1 MKRKILG
8 MLLIIIL
15 TLGVT
20 GCGKIT
26 EKTPEKDTSK
36 EQNESTNKNEGKKP
50 VSTKTITKEDVMNA
64 PESPAEDFSYG
75 ELSAGTVYI
84 DGYLGNDE
92 IVVIPSK
99 IDGKAV
105 VDVGGGL
112 FQEDKTTA
120 RAVRFPDSVE
130 IIGGWTFSY
139 SDNIEIVILGSGLKE
154 IGECAFSD
162 TSNLK
167 ELNLPEGLEK
177 IGRRAIVLTG
187 IETMEVP
194 SSVVDL
200 RDGAIMGMT
209 VIGEPGSAIEEYAEE
224 AFNVEFQA
232 KSEDKETE

>member
-64 PESPAEDFSYG
+64 PESPAEDFKYDKSS
-75 ELSAGTVYI
+75 EGTVYI
-84 DGYLGNDE
+84 RDYLGNDE

-99 IDGKAV
+99 IDGGDV
-105 VDVGGGL
+105 VYVAAGI
-112 FQEDKTTA
+112 FQEDRTTA
-120 RAVRFPDSVE
+120 RAVRFPDGVE
-130 IIGGWTFSY
+130 KIGGWTFAQ

-154 IGECAFSD
+154 IGECAFWKA
-162 TSNLK
+162 SNLK

-177 IGRRAIVLTG
+177 IGRFAIYSTG
-187 IETMEVP
+187 IEIMEVP

-209 VIGEPGSAIEEYAEE
+209 VIGEPGSAIEEYVNEC
-224 AFNVEFQA
+224 FNCTFQ
-232 KSEDKETE
+232 KK